1 MTTWYSG
8 PDGSRAFSVRPDLWP
23 AGWMVWEK
31 FDHAVGR
38 WPPGYLADTMTML
51 SQPTTPAPG
60 AGAPGVAEALVLG
73 GRVAVLANNAR
84 DMPWTPEDP

>member
-23 AGWMVWEK
+23 PGWMVWEK

-38 WPPGYLADTMTML
+38 WPPGYLADTMVTYT
-51 SQPTTPAPG
+51 SDPAPG
-60 AGAPGVAEALVLG
+60 AGAPGVAEALI
-73 GRVAVLANNAR
+73 LA
-84 DMPWTPEDP
+84 DLLESSGPEDGPWVEVAP

>member
-8 PDGSRAFSVRPDLWP
+8 PDGSRAFSVRPDLWS

-31 FDHAVGR
+31 FHAVGH

-51 SQPTTPAPG
+51 NQPTTPAPG
-60 AGAPGVAEALVLG
+60 AGAPGVAEALILADLLESSGPDDDGPWVE
-73 GRVAVLANNAR
+73 VA
-84 DMPWTPEDP
+84 P